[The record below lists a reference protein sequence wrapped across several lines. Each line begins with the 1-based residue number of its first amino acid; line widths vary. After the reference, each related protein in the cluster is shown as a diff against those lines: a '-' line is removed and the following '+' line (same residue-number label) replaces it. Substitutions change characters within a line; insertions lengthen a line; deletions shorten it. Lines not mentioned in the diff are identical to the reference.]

1 MTGFA
6 EISQNEM
13 MAVDGGVLTDEQIT
27 AIMVACG
34 FGVTMYATV
43 ALALAGLHVA
53 GPGGAVIGGLVGF
66 FGGYACSQIIGQAL
80 IA

>member
-1 MTGFA
+1 
-6 EISQNEM
+6 
-13 MAVDGGVLTDEQIT
+13 
-27 AIMVACG
+27 
-34 FGVTMYATV
+34 MYATV